1 MPRKDY
7 DFRQFF
13 ASNGEYS
20 SGRLV
25 FIIGSFVAFGLL
37 IYDHTDNGLQ
47 NIVTA
52 VLGYSSASFTISKF
66 SKHNKPD
73 ENK

>member
-1 MPRKDY
+1 MLKKDY
-7 DFRQFF
+7 DIRQFLS
-13 ASNGEYS
+13 SNGEYS

-66 SKHNKPD
+66 SKNNKSN
-73 ENK
+73 ETK

>member
-1 MPRKDY
+1 MPKKEFDI
-7 DFRQFF
+7 RQFL

-25 FIIGSFVAFGLL
+25 FIIGSFVSFGLL
-37 IYDHTDNGLQ
+37 IYDHKDNGLQ

-52 VLGYSSASFTISKF
+52 VLGYSSASFTIAKF
-66 SKHNKPD
+66 SKQKSD
-73 ENK
+73 ETK